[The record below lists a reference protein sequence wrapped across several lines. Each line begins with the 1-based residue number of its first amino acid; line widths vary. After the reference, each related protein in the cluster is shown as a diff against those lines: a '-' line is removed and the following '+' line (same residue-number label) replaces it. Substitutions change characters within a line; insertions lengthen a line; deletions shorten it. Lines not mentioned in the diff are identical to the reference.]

1 MPEQDNSLYV
11 QYGCGL
17 SAPDGWLNF
26 DASPTLRLQRLPF
39 GLGAAAKRFV
49 QPRFPE
55 NVRYGDVTSG
65 LPLQDNCCKYVYC
78 SHILEHLAL
87 EDLRRAL
94 KETWRIL
101 EPGGI
106 FRLVL
111 PDLES
116 CVESY
121 RQSNESDAASRF
133 MRETGLGKEVRA
145 KGFGGFLR
153 DWLGNSQHLW
163 MWDEK
168 ALMHEL
174 DNAGFTHC
182 RRAAF
187 GDGDPVFESVE
198 AEDRWTGCLGMEC
211 RKG

>member
-39 GLGAAAKRFV
+39 GLGAAAKRFI

-78 SHILEHLAL
+78 SHILEHLAV

-101 EPGGI
+101 EPGGYSGWCCLI
-106 FRLVL
+106 WKAALKAIDRAMKAMRPVVSCAR
-111 PDLES
+111 PASAKKCAQRDLADFYGIGWAIVS
-116 CVESY
+116 IS
-121 RQSNESDAASRF
+121 
-133 MRETGLGKEVRA
+133 
-145 KGFGGFLR
+145 
-153 DWLGNSQHLW
+153 
-163 MWDEK
+163 
-168 ALMHEL
+168 
-174 DNAGFTHC
+174 
-182 RRAAF
+182 
-187 GDGDPVFESVE
+187 
-198 AEDRWTGCLGMEC
+198 GCGMKK
-211 RKG
+211 R